1 MATKVFATP
10 DYRLYIVDATTT
22 EDKINRIEDV
32 IDALMT
38 TMLEASLNQDITEYR
53 LDDGQTKVQTIYRS
67 VEQIRKSIEGL
78 EALIEMYKA
87 KVQGRIVRL
96 IDHESSR
103 NLRKYR

>member
-1 MATKVFATP
+1 MSTLVYAVP
-10 DYRLYIVDATTT
+10 DYRLYINDATTT
-22 EDKINRIEDV
+22 EIKINRIEDIILV
-32 IDALMT
+32 LMDAL
-38 TMLEASLNQDITEYR
+38 LAGAGNQDITEYR

-67 VEQIRKSIEGL
+67 AEQIRKSIEGL

-103 NLRKYR
+103 KI